1 MEGRAN
7 TASDAEPE
15 SDGKVPVIKPDGTN
29 ILAQVHDLEARE
41 GFVVA
46 LLVVGLEQLR
56 LIVQVDEVLFIHAD
70 SCREQG
76 EGEAEGSDKRK
87 DA

>member
-1 MEGRAN
+1 MG
-7 TASDAEPE
+7 
-15 SDGKVPVIKPDGTN
+15 G
-29 ILAQVHDLEARE
+29 LEQR
-41 GFVVA
+41 
-46 LLVVGLEQLR
+46 VGLEQLR